1 MAPEISR
8 RDYAARY
15 GPTAGDRIRLGDTNL
30 LALIE
35 RDETSYGDE
44 VLRGWGKT
52 LRTGLMMSDRV
63 PAASELDLL
72 ISNVIVIDP
81 VLGIRKASIGVK
93 DGLIVGV
100 GRAGNPDIVDDPD
113 LLIGSATAPV
123 YGHGFIATPGGIDTH
138 VHLVQP
144 RLIPVALAAG
154 MTTLIT
160 GGLNDNPAFNLRRM
174 FLAFEHQPINLGIL
188 GRAASTVSEPLVRQI
203 ESGACGLKVH
213 EDYAGYPSVIDQALT
228 VADLHDIQ
236 IAMHTDGMNE
246 SCELGETVAAIAGR
260 AIHAYHV
267 EGIGGGHAPD
277 ILAIAGVANVLGSS
291 TTPTIPYG
299 RNAVAEHHAMMWS
312 VHGMNPRVP
321 SDRAMVADRIRDATM
336 RAESVLHELGAIS
349 IINSDSQGMGR
360 IGESI
365 RRTWQLA
372 HQMKLVRGGDPP
384 HDNARI
390 LQYLAKYTI
399 NPARAHGIDR
409 WVGSLEPGKVAD
421 IVLWRPEFFGV
432 KPELVIKGGY
442 FGWGALGEGNA
453 SIPQSEPILYG
464 PHWGAGGL
472 AAASLSVNFVSAA
485 AAAGDFRRQVRSRRR
500 ALAGGRH
507 APGPASPH
515 ALQSGQ
521 PAHRDRPGNRGDQ
534 DRGRSAAPAARRR
547 PPAEP
552 PLFPALTP
560 QGGGPPVRPV
570 RKAGGPPLGGTALV
584 PCQSR
589 STAMLFDV
597 IRSVTLIGR
606 SRWRWFPRSPTSSSC
621 RASCV

>member
-1 MAPEISR
+1 VAGEISR
-8 RDYAARY
+8 QEYAARY
-15 GPTAGDRIRLGDTNL
+15 GPTAGDRIRLGDSNL
-30 LALIE
+30 IALIE

-52 LRTGLMMSDRV
+52 MRTGLMMNDRL

-81 VLGIRKASIGVK
+81 VLGVVKASIGVK
-93 DGLIVGV
+93 DGFIVGV
-100 GRAGNPDIVDDPD
+100 GRAGNPDIVDNVD
-113 LLIGSATAPV
+113 LLVGSATAPV
-123 YGHGFIATPGGIDTH
+123 YGQGFIATPGGIDTH

-144 RLIPVALAAG
+144 RLIPVALASG

-174 FLAFEHQPINLGIL
+174 FQAFEHQPINLGIL
-188 GRAASTVSEPLVRQI
+188 GRAASTVPDPLARQI

-228 VADLHDIQ
+228 VADQHDIQ
-236 IAMHTDGMNE
+236 IAMHTDGINE
-246 SCELGETVAAIAGR
+246 SCELHETVAAINGR

-277 ILAIAGVANVLGSS
+277 ILAIVGVGNVIGSS

-299 RNAVAEHHAMMWS
+299 RNVVAEHHAMMWS

-321 SDRAMVADRIRDATM
+321 SDRAMIADRIRDQTM

-360 IGESI
+360 IGEST

-372 HQMKLVRGGDPP
+372 HQMKTIYGGAPA

-390 LQYLAKYTI
+390 MKYLAKYTI
-399 NPARAHGIDR
+399 NPARAHGIHR
-409 WVGSLEPGKVAD
+409 WVGSLEPGKIAD

-432 KPELVIKGGY
+432 KPEVVIKGGY
-442 FGWGALGEGNA
+442 VAWGALGEGNA

-464 PHWGAGGL
+464 PHWGGSGV
-472 AAASLSVNFVSAA
+472 AAASLSANFVSAA
-485 AAAGDFRRQVRSRRR
+485 AEAGDFRRQVGGARR
-500 ALAGGRH
+500 ALAVTGTRQVGKRH
-507 APGPASPH
+507 MLYNQANPRIEIDPKTVDIKID
-515 ALQSGQ
+515 GQ
-521 PAHRDRPGNRGDQ
+521 PL
-534 DRGRSAAPAARRR
+534 
-547 PPAEP
+547 P
-552 PLFPALTP
+552 PLPDDDL
-560 QGGGPPVRPV
+560 
-570 RKAGGPPLGGTALV
+570 PLNRRYFL
-584 PCQSR
+584 
-589 STAMLFDV
+589 L
-597 IRSVTLIGR
+597 
-606 SRWRWFPRSPTSSSC
+606 
-621 RASCV
+621 

>member
-1 MAPEISR
+1 MAGEISR
-8 RDYAARY
+8 QEYAARY

-35 RDETSYGDE
+35 QDDTSYGDE

-52 LRTGLMMSDRV
+52 LRTGLMMNDRL

-100 GRAGNPDIVDDPD
+100 GRAGNPDIVDNPD

-123 YGHGFIATPGGIDTH
+123 YGQGFIATPGGIDTH

-174 FLAFEHQPINLGIL
+174 FQAFEHQPINLGIL
-188 GRAASTVSEPLVRQI
+188 GRAASTVPDPLIRQI

-228 VADLHDIQ
+228 VADAHDIQ
-236 IAMHTDGMNE
+236 IAMHTDGINE
-246 SCELGETVAAIAGR
+246 SCELHETVAAINGR

-277 ILAIAGVANVLGSS
+277 ILAIVGVGNVIGSS

-299 RNAVAEHHAMMWS
+299 RNVVAEHHAMMWS

-321 SDRAMVADRIRDATM
+321 SDRVMIADRIRDETM

-360 IGESI
+360 IGEST

-372 HQMKLVRGGDPP
+372 HQMKTLYGGAPR

-390 LQYLAKYTI
+390 LKYLAKYTI
-399 NPARAHGIDR
+399 NPARAHGIHR
-409 WVGSLEPGKVAD
+409 WVGSLEPGKIAD

-432 KPELVIKGGY
+432 KPEVVIKGGY
-442 FGWGALGEGNA
+442 VAWGALGEGNA
-453 SIPQSEPILYG
+453 SIPQSEPVLYG
-464 PHWGAGGL
+464 PHWGGSGT
-472 AAASLSVNFVSAA
+472 AAASLSANFVSAA
-485 AAAGDFRRQVRSRRR
+485 AEAGDFRRHVGGGRR
-500 ALAGGRH
+500 ALAVTGTRQVGKRH
-507 APGPASPH
+507 MLYNQANPRIEIDPRTIEIRID
-515 ALQSGQ
+515 GQ
-521 PAHRDRPGNRGDQ
+521 PL
-534 DRGRSAAPAARRR
+534 
-547 PPAEP
+547 P
-552 PLFPALTP
+552 PLPDDDL
-560 QGGGPPVRPV
+560 
-570 RKAGGPPLGGTALV
+570 PLNRRYFL
-584 PCQSR
+584 
-589 STAMLFDV
+589 L
-597 IRSVTLIGR
+597 
-606 SRWRWFPRSPTSSSC
+606 
-621 RASCV
+621 

>member
-1 MAPEISR
+1 MAGEISR
-8 RDYAARY
+8 QDYAARY

-52 LRTGLMMSDRV
+52 MRTGLMMNDRL
-63 PAASELDLL
+63 PAASELDLI

-81 VLGIRKASIGVK
+81 VLGVRKASIGVK
-93 DGLIVGV
+93 DGRIVGV
-100 GRAGNPDIVDDPD
+100 GRAGNPDIVDNPD

-123 YGHGFIATPGGIDTH
+123 YGQGYIATPGGIDTH

-174 FLAFEHQPINLGIL
+174 FQAFEHQPINLGVL
-188 GRAASTVSEPLVRQI
+188 GRAASTVPEPLERQI

-228 VADLHDIQ
+228 VADAHDIQ
-236 IAMHTDGMNE
+236 IAMHTDGINE
-246 SCELGETVAAIAGR
+246 SCELHETVAAINGR

-277 ILAIAGVANVLGSS
+277 ILAIVGVGNVIGSS

-299 RNAVAEHHAMMWS
+299 RNVVAEHHAMMWS

-321 SDRAMVADRIRDATM
+321 SDRSMIADRIRDATM

-360 IGESI
+360 IGEST

-372 HQMKLVRGGDPP
+372 HQMKTVAGSEPP
-384 HDNARI
+384 HDNPRI
-390 LQYLAKYTI
+390 LKYLAKYTI
-399 NPARAHGIDR
+399 NPARAHGIHP
-409 WVGSLEPGKVAD
+409 WVGSLEPGKIAD

-442 FGWGALGEGNA
+442 VAWGALGEGNA
-453 SIPQSEPILYG
+453 SIPQSQPVLYG
-464 PHWGAGGL
+464 PHWGGQGV
-472 AAASLSVNFVSAA
+472 AAASLSANFVSAA
-485 AAAGDFRRQVRSRRR
+485 AVAGEFRRHVRSRRR
-500 ALAGGRH
+500 ALAVTGTRQVGKRH
-507 APGPASPH
+507 MLYNQANPRIEIDPRTVEIRIDGAP
-515 ALQSGQ
+515 L
-521 PAHRDRPGNRGDQ
+521 
-534 DRGRSAAPAARRR
+534 
-547 PPAEP
+547 P
-552 PLFPALTP
+552 PLPDDDL
-560 QGGGPPVRPV
+560 
-570 RKAGGPPLGGTALV
+570 PLNRRYFL
-584 PCQSR
+584 
-589 STAMLFDV
+589 L
-597 IRSVTLIGR
+597 
-606 SRWRWFPRSPTSSSC
+606 
-621 RASCV
+621 

>member
-1 MAPEISR
+1 MAGEISR
-8 RDYAARY
+8 QDYAARY

-52 LRTGLMMSDRV
+52 MRTGLMMNDRL
-63 PAASELDLL
+63 PAASELDLI

-81 VLGIRKASIGVK
+81 VLGVRKASIGVK
-93 DGLIVGV
+93 DGRIVGV
-100 GRAGNPDIVDDPD
+100 GRAGNPDIVDNPD

-123 YGHGFIATPGGIDTH
+123 YGQGYIATPGGIDTH

-174 FLAFEHQPINLGIL
+174 FQAFEHQPINLGVL
-188 GRAASTVSEPLVRQI
+188 GRAASTVPEPLERQI

-228 VADLHDIQ
+228 VADAHDIQ
-236 IAMHTDGMNE
+236 IAMHTDGINE
-246 SCELGETVAAIAGR
+246 SCELHETVAAINGR

-277 ILAIAGVANVLGSS
+277 ILAIVGVGNVIGSS

-299 RNAVAEHHAMMWS
+299 RNVVAEHHAMMWS

-321 SDRAMVADRIRDATM
+321 SDRSMIADRIRDATM

-360 IGESI
+360 IGEST

-372 HQMKLVRGGDPP
+372 HQMKTVAGGEPL
-384 HDNARI
+384 HDNPRI
-390 LQYLAKYTI
+390 LKYLAKYTI
-399 NPARAHGIDR
+399 NPARAHGIHP
-409 WVGSLEPGKVAD
+409 WVGSLEPGKIAD

-442 FGWGALGEGNA
+442 VAWGALGEGNA
-453 SIPQSEPILYG
+453 SIPQSQPVLYG
-464 PHWGAGGL
+464 PHWGGQGV
-472 AAASLSVNFVSAA
+472 AAASLSANFVSAA
-485 AAAGDFRRQVRSRRR
+485 AVAGEFRRHVRSRRR
-500 ALAGGRH
+500 ALAVTGTREVGKQHMLYNQANPRIEIDPRTVEIRIDG
-507 APGPASPH
+507 AP
-515 ALQSGQ
+515 L
-521 PAHRDRPGNRGDQ
+521 
-534 DRGRSAAPAARRR
+534 
-547 PPAEP
+547 P
-552 PLFPALTP
+552 PLPDDDL
-560 QGGGPPVRPV
+560 
-570 RKAGGPPLGGTALV
+570 PLNRRYFL
-584 PCQSR
+584 
-589 STAMLFDV
+589 L
-597 IRSVTLIGR
+597 
-606 SRWRWFPRSPTSSSC
+606 
-621 RASCV
+621 

>member
-1 MAPEISR
+1 VAGELSRPE
-8 RDYAARY
+8 YAARY
-15 GPTAGDRIRLGDTNL
+15 GVTVGDRIRLGDTNL

-52 LRTGLMMSDRV
+52 LRTGMMMSDRV
-63 PAASELDLL
+63 AAASELDL
-72 ISNVIVIDP
+72 IITNVVVIDP
-81 VLGIRKASIGVK
+81 VLGVLKANIGVK
-93 DGLIVGV
+93 DGVIVGV
-100 GRAGNPDIVDDPD
+100 GRAGNPDVVDNPD
-113 LLIGSATAPV
+113 LLIGSATATH
-123 YGHGFIATPGGIDTH
+123 YGQGYIATPGGIDTH

-174 FLAFEHQPINLGIL
+174 FQAFEHQPINLGIL
-188 GRAASTVSEPLVRQI
+188 GRAASTVPDPLERQI

-228 VADLHDIQ
+228 VADQHDIQ
-236 IAMHTDGMNE
+236 IAMHTDGINE
-246 SCELGETVAAIAGR
+246 SCELHETVAAIGGR

-277 ILAIAGVANVLGSS
+277 ILAIAGVANVIGSS

-299 RNAVAEHHAMMWS
+299 RNVVAEHHAMMWS

-321 SDRAMVADRIRDATM
+321 SDRLMVADRIRDNTM

-372 HQMKLVRGGDPP
+372 HQMKVVRGDPAP

-390 LQYLAKYTI
+390 LKYLAKHTI

-409 WVGSLEPGKVAD
+409 WVGSLEPGKMAD

-432 KPELVIKGGY
+432 KPEMVIKGGY
-442 FGWGALGEGNA
+442 AAWGALGEGNA
-453 SIPQSEPILYG
+453 SIAGSQPTIYAA
-464 PHWGAGGL
+464 HWGGHGL
-472 AAASLSVNFVSAA
+472 AAASVSANFVSAA
-485 AAAGDFRRQVRSRRR
+485 AAEGDFGRQVRSRRH
-500 ALAGGRH
+500 ALAVTGTRRVSKRDMLYNQSNPRIEIDPRTVEIRIDG
-507 APGPASPH
+507 AP
-515 ALQSGQ
+515 L
-521 PAHRDRPGNRGDQ
+521 
-534 DRGRSAAPAARRR
+534 
-547 PPAEP
+547 P
-552 PLFPALTP
+552 PLPDEDL
-560 QGGGPPVRPV
+560 
-570 RKAGGPPLGGTALV
+570 PLNRRYFL
-584 PCQSR
+584 
-589 STAMLFDV
+589 L
-597 IRSVTLIGR
+597 
-606 SRWRWFPRSPTSSSC
+606 
-621 RASCV
+621 

>member
-1 MAPEISR
+1 MAGEISR
-8 RDYAARY
+8 QEYAARY

-35 RDETSYGDE
+35 RDDTSYGDE

-52 LRTGLMMSDRV
+52 LRTGLMMNDRL

-100 GRAGNPDIVDDPD
+100 GRAGNPDIVDNPD

-123 YGHGFIATPGGIDTH
+123 YGQGFIATPGGIDTH

-144 RLIPVALAAG
+144 RLIPVALASG

-174 FLAFEHQPINLGIL
+174 FQAFEHQPINLGIL
-188 GRAASTVSEPLVRQI
+188 GRAASTVPDPLIRQI

-228 VADLHDIQ
+228 VADAYDIQ
-236 IAMHTDGMNE
+236 IAMHTDGINE
-246 SCELGETVAAIAGR
+246 SCELHETVAAINGR

-277 ILAIAGVANVLGSS
+277 ILAIVGVGNVIGSS

-299 RNAVAEHHAMMWS
+299 RNVVAEHHAMMWS

-321 SDRAMVADRIRDATM
+321 SDRVMIADRIRDETM

-360 IGESI
+360 IGEST

-372 HQMKLVRGGDPP
+372 HQMKTLYGGAPS
-384 HDNARI
+384 HDNPRI
-390 LQYLAKYTI
+390 LKYLAKYTI
-399 NPARAHGIDR
+399 NPARAHGIHR
-409 WVGSLEPGKVAD
+409 WVGSLEPGKIAD

-432 KPELVIKGGY
+432 KPEVVIKGGY
-442 FGWGALGEGNA
+442 VAWGALGEGNA
-453 SIPQSEPILYG
+453 SIPQSEPVLYG
-464 PHWGAGGL
+464 PHWGGSGA
-472 AAASLSVNFVSAA
+472 AAASLSANFVSAA
-485 AAAGDFRRQVRSRRR
+485 AEAGDFRRHVGGGRR
-500 ALAGGRH
+500 ALAVTGTRQVGKRH
-507 APGPASPH
+507 MLYNQANPRIEIDPRTVEIRID
-515 ALQSGQ
+515 GQ
-521 PAHRDRPGNRGDQ
+521 PL
-534 DRGRSAAPAARRR
+534 
-547 PPAEP
+547 P
-552 PLFPALTP
+552 PLPDDDL
-560 QGGGPPVRPV
+560 
-570 RKAGGPPLGGTALV
+570 PLNRRYFL
-584 PCQSR
+584 
-589 STAMLFDV
+589 L
-597 IRSVTLIGR
+597 
-606 SRWRWFPRSPTSSSC
+606 
-621 RASCV
+621 